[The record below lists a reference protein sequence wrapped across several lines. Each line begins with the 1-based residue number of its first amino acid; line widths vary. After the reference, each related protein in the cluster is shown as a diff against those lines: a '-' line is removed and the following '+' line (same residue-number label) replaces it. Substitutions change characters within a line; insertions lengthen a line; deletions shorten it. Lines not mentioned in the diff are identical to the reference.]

1 MRGNCGRGRRNA
13 FLARALVATVLA
25 VPPAV
30 SACGGEDSAASAP
43 TVADTTAVS
52 EPASELPSPVSGT
65 RAGVLSAAESRDYE
79 SLRPL
84 VDPGVF
90 LSDFGFGAQ
99 DPVGRWRELG
109 PEPLETMAV
118 LLRMPHTVRETNE
131 GTLYEWPRFGADSHP
146 EDMSPAERALLGRI
160 MSDAELEQVILPE
173 VGYTGP
179 RLGIL
184 ADGTWW
190 FFILEGEA

>member
-1 MRGNCGRGRRNA
+1 
-13 FLARALVATVLA
+13 
-25 VPPAV
+25 
-30 SACGGEDSAASAP
+30 
-43 TVADTTAVS
+43 
-52 EPASELPSPVSGT
+52 LPSPVSGT
-65 RAGVLSAAESRDYE
+65 REGILDAAETGDYE

-84 VDPGVF
+84 IDPKVF
-90 LSDFGFGAQ
+90 LSDFGFGSR

-131 GTLYEWPRFGADSHP
+131 GTLYEWPRFGPDSRAQ
-146 EDMSPAERALLGRI
+146 DMSPADRALLGQI

-173 VGYTGP
+173 IGYTGP

-184 ADGTWW
+184 AAGTWW